1 MENEEAFVEKI
12 NEAIDDFKVDMDRL
26 KLMAAAFRFDMN
38 PLKQDYLTSLE
49 HFKSYANL
57 PTGQEKGEFIAV
69 DLGGTNLRVYL
80 IELLGEGEY
89 EILPKIAEP
98 LKVDGKY
105 DYTHGS
111 AEDFFDFIAD
121 RIGMVAAAEK
131 EYRLGLT
138 FSFPVEMKSLDSA
151 ILQRW
156 TKEFNVEGVVGKD
169 VMELLREALHRK
181 GLDRVKPTAVLND
194 TTSALLAAAYE
205 QTHTYIGAIYATGFN
220 IAAYDKAASE
230 APMIINLEAGGFSKL
245 TPNHWDMML
254 DKASVSPGAQ
264 RMEKMV
270 SGRYMGE
277 LYSLVAASLMGKEKP
292 YNVDSRQ
299 LTEIMETPKE
309 SLCVLFEK
317 LMGISVSEEE
327 AAALKKLAVAIA
339 KRSARLAG
347 AALAGAFWHIDSFLH
362 EEKQYI
368 AIDGSVYNKM
378 PGIREEVTRALY
390 EILGE
395 DAARVEAVPVGPGT
409 ILGAAIAAGMH

>member
-1 MENEEAFVEKI
+1 MENEESFVEKI
-12 NEAIDDFKVDMDRL
+12 KETIDEFQVDMDRL

-49 HFKSYANL
+49 HFKSYADL
-57 PTGQEKGEFIAV
+57 PTGMEKGEFIAV

-80 IELLGEGEY
+80 IDLYGKGEY
-89 EILPKIAEP
+89 QILPRFAEP
-98 LKVDGKY
+98 LKVDGEY

-111 AEDFFDFIAD
+111 AEDFFDFIAEG
-121 RIGMVAAAEK
+121 IGEVAEPEK

-156 TKEFNVEGVVGKD
+156 TKEFDVEGVVGKD

-205 QTHTYIGAIYATGFN
+205 QPHTYIGAIYATGFN
-220 IAAYDKAASE
+220 IAAYDKGAGE

-245 TPNHWDMML
+245 TPNSWDMML

-264 RMEKMV
+264 RLEKMV

-277 LYSLVAASLMGKEKP
+277 LYSLVTSSLMGKEESF
-292 YNVDSRQ
+292 NVDSRQ
-299 LTEIMETPKE
+299 LTEIMEAPKE
-309 SLCVLFEK
+309 DLCVLFEK
-317 LMGISVSEEE
+317 LMSISVSEEE
-327 AAALKKLAVAIA
+327 AEALKNLASAIA
-339 KRSARLAG
+339 KRSARLVG
-347 AALAGAFWHIDSFLH
+347 AALAGAFWHIDSFIH

-378 PGIREEVTRALY
+378 PGIPEEVTRALY

-395 DAARVEAVPVGPGT
+395 DAARVETMPVAPAT
-409 ILGAAIAAGMH
+409 ILGAAIAAGMR